1 MTLQTFSVFLYTKNS
16 CDEIPY
22 GIDDSCEAVCRELCK
37 DLNIAPVSNT
47 LFSLRIKGTTSY
59 LPASRR
65 VLSNVKYE
73 FRVRYKM
80 PSLSEFKLIDK
91 LAYNYYYHQVR
102 WDLVNNMI
110 PELEYPN
117 HKEKVVGLAV
127 TNMYIEMLEG
137 HVTTDY
143 LKRNYR
149 NYIAP
154 KFHEKHF
161 YILKKKISNE
171 LSHIKNMD
179 HDS

>member
-1 MTLQTFSVFLYTKNS
+1 MTLQTFSVFLYTRNNYK
-16 CDEIPY
+16 DYTY
-22 GIDDSCEAVCRELCK
+22 GIEDSCEAVCRELCK
-37 DLNIAPVSNT
+37 ELQISPVSTT
-47 LFSLRIKGTTSY
+47 LFSLRIKGTTNY
-59 LPASRR
+59 LPSCRR

-73 FRVRYKM
+73 FRVRYQM
-80 PSLSEFKLIDK
+80 SSLSELKLIDK

-117 HKEKVVGLAV
+117 YKEKVVGLAV
-127 TNMYIEMLEG
+127 TNMYIEMLE
-137 HVTTDY
+137 HQVTPDY
-143 LKRNYR
+143 LIRNYR

-171 LSHIKNMD
+171 LSHIRNMD